1 MADNE
6 VTIDPNSGKTMFYTF
21 DDSGNYTGST
31 FSVDKPTNSTE
42 MPPTKPYT
50 DETGA
55 IVDGVEIGLTNPTWD
70 KAAQKWIE
78 RELETKLTDTQKII
92 INQAQQLSVL
102 QQIVMTQ
109 AADIAKL
116 KQGVDQA

>member
-6 VTIDPNSGKTMFYTF
+6 VTIDPNAGKTMFYTF

-31 FSVDKPTNSTE
+31 FSVNQPTNSTE
-42 MPPTKPYT
+42 TPPTKPYT

-55 IVDGVEIGLTNPTWD
+55 IVAGIEIGLTNPIWD
-70 KAAQKWIE
+70 NAAKQWVE
-78 RELETKLTDTQKII
+78 RQLKITLTDAQKII

-102 QQIVMTQ
+102 QQIVMSQ

-116 KQGVDQA
+116 NQGVDKV

>member
-1 MADNE
+1 MSDND
-6 VTIDPNSGKTMFYTF
+6 VTNNPNSGKTMFYTF

-42 MPPTKPYT
+42 TPPTKPYT

-55 IVDGVEIGLTNPTWD
+55 IVAGIEIGLTNPTWD

-92 INQAQQLSVL
+92 INQSQQLSIL
-102 QQIVMTQ
+102 QQIVMSQ

-116 KQGVDQA
+116 NRGVDKA

>member
-1 MADNE
+1 MADNA
-6 VTIDPNSGKTMFYTF
+6 GKNMFYTF

-31 FSVDKPTNSTE
+31 FSVNQPTNSTE
-42 MPPTKPYT
+42 TPPTKPYT

-55 IVDGVEIGLTNPTWD
+55 IVAGIEIGLTNPAWD
-70 KAAQKWIE
+70 SSAQKWIE
-78 RELETKLTDTQKII
+78 RKPEVTLTDTQKII
-92 INQAQQLSVL
+92 INQAQQLSIL
-102 QQIVMTQ
+102 QQIVMSQ